1 MNIAEASDARV
12 GGRRNSWKPG
22 PATSLR
28 LALRDLNCGNA
39 SSRNISLVFPPRA
52 TTQFSNM
59 NFTRESKGA
68 YDHEGGYVVGE
79 RNTVVRYKN
88 SNQVGEIGPVS
99 VVEAE

>member
-1 MNIAEASDARV
+1 MEARSCYKLET
-12 GGRRNSWKPG
+12 GTEGFE
-22 PATSLR
+22 LR
-28 LALRDLNCGNA
+28 KCKLAQYITRFSA
-39 SSRNISLVFPPRA
+39 RA

-68 YDHEGGYVVGE
+68 YNHESGYVVGE

-88 SNQVGEIGPVS
+88 SNQVREIGPVS